1 MPDAPHRMLNGVA
14 IPLTQDEI
22 TARAAEESALAAK
35 PAPSR
40 LIAKTT
46 IYRRA
51 TDQEMA
57 TLAAWLT
64 GTATTRQRLMWQDA
78 ESGQVYAADVQPVA
92 EALFGRSR
100 AAVLLSP

>member
-40 LIAKTT
+40 LIAKTR

-57 TLAAWLT
+57 TLA
-64 GTATTRQRLMWQDA
+64 TALAGLSARQRLMWTDA
-78 ESGQVYAADVQPVA
+78 EGGLVYVEDVQALAVQ
-92 EALFGRSR
+92 LFGAQR
-100 AAVLLSP
+100 AAALLAP